1 MCNNIQANMPKK
13 CAPGVIC
20 IENMTL
26 LLIIVILIG
35 LGFIFYKHFMNIRRT
50 GGKETRI
57 LVPPPIHHA
66 LTPMSGR
73 NDTINDPYAPP
84 LKTHDVYY
92 QRGSSDIRGV
102 PPVAVPVNIQ
112 TRATNSNYQQ
122 MGILTRMGNDGEQN
136 ILPLMGRRIMTGRDK
151 WQFYTIANNGN
162 LNTKLPISV
171 SGKSCTGEYGCDDIN
186 NGDVVFVEGYNDT
199 FQVTMY
205 ENNLFQ
211 YIPNL

>member
-1 MCNNIQANMPKK
+1 MAKK

-20 IENMTL
+20 IENMTM
-26 LLIIVILIG
+26 LLIVIILIG
-35 LGFIFYKHFMNIRRT
+35 LGFVFYQHFIEIRRNYHRGT
-50 GGKETRI
+50 LG
-57 LVPPPIHHA
+57 LVPQPIHHA
-66 LTPMSGR
+66 LSHISDR

-92 QRGSSDIRGV
+92 PRGSSDIRGI
-102 PPVAVPVNIQ
+102 PQVAVPVNIQ
-112 TRATNSNYQQ
+112 TRALNTNYQQ
-122 MGILTRMGNDGEQN
+122 MGILTRMGNNGEQN
-136 ILPLMGRRIMTGRDK
+136 ILPLMGRLIMSGRDK

-171 SGKSCTGEYGCDDIN
+171 SGKSCTSEYGCDDIN

>member
-1 MCNNIQANMPKK
+1 MAKK

-26 LLIIVILIG
+26 LFIVIILIG
-35 LGFIFYKHFMNIRRT
+35 LGFVFYQHFMDFRR
-50 GGKETRI
+50 KYHSEMSS
-57 LVPPPIHHA
+57 LVPPPLHHG
-66 LTPMSGR
+66 LSPISDR

-84 LKTHDVYY
+84 LKTHEVYY
-92 QRGSSDIRGV
+92 PRGSSDIRGI
-102 PPVAVPVNIQ
+102 PQVAVPVNIQ
-112 TRATNSNYQQ
+112 TRALNTSYQQ
-122 MGILTRMGNDGEQN
+122 IVRLTRMGNNGEQN
-136 ILPLMGRRIMTGRDK
+136 ILPLMGRRIMSGRDK

-171 SGKSCTGEYGCDDIN
+171 NGKSCTSEYGCDDIN

>member
-1 MCNNIQANMPKK
+1 MAKK

-20 IENMTL
+20 IENITL
-26 LLIIVILIG
+26 LFIVIVLLG
-35 LGFIFYKHFMNIRRT
+35 LGFVFYQHFMNIRR
-50 GGKETRI
+50 GMLGI
-57 LVPPPIHHA
+57 PHHPLHHQIHHD
-66 LTPMSGR
+66 LRPISDR

-92 QRGSSDIRGV
+92 PRGSSDIRGI

-112 TRATNSNYQQ
+112 TRALNTSYQQ
-122 MGILTRMGNDGEQN
+122 LGLLTRNGNNGEQI
-136 ILPLMGRRIMTGRDK
+136 ILPLMGRRIMSGRDK

-171 SGKSCTGEYGCDDIN
+171 NGKSCTGEYGCDDIN

>member
-1 MCNNIQANMPKK
+1 MAKK

-26 LLIIVILIG
+26 LLIIVIVAC
-35 LGFIFYKHFMNIRRT
+35 LGFVFYQHFMNVRMNAT
-50 GGKETRI
+50 QKSNM
-57 LVPPPIHHA
+57 PPPIHHA
-66 LTPMSGR
+66 LMPMSGR

-92 QRGSSDIRGV
+92 QRGSSDIRGM
-102 PPVAVPVNIQ
+102 PQVAVPVNIQ

-136 ILPLMGRRIMTGRDK
+136 ILPLMGKRIMTGRDK

-171 SGKSCTGEYGCDDIN
+171 NGRSCTGENGCDDIN

>member
-1 MCNNIQANMPKK
+1 MAKK

-26 LLIIVILIG
+26 LFIVIILIG
-35 LGFIFYKHFMNIRRT
+35 LGFVFYQHFMDFRR
-50 GGKETRI
+50 KYHSEMSSF
-57 LVPPPIHHA
+57 VPPPLHHG
-66 LTPMSGR
+66 LSPISDR

-84 LKTHDVYY
+84 LKTHEVYY
-92 QRGSSDIRGV
+92 PRGSSDIRGI
-102 PPVAVPVNIQ
+102 PQVAVPVNIQ
-112 TRATNSNYQQ
+112 TRALNTSYQQ
-122 MGILTRMGNDGEQN
+122 MGILTRMGNNGEQN
-136 ILPLMGRRIMTGRDK
+136 ILPLMGRRIMSGRDK

-171 SGKSCTGEYGCDDIN
+171 NGKSCTSEYGCDDIN

>member
-1 MCNNIQANMPKK
+1 MAKK

-26 LLIIVILIG
+26 LLIIVIVAC
-35 LGFIFYKHFMNIRRT
+35 LGFVFYQHFMNVRMNAT
-50 GGKETRI
+50 QKSNM
-57 LVPPPIHHA
+57 PPPIHHA

-84 LKTHDVYY
+84 LKTHDIYY
-92 QRGSSDIRGV
+92 QRGSSDIRGM
-102 PPVAVPVNIQ
+102 PQVAVPVNIQ

-136 ILPLMGRRIMTGRDK
+136 ILPLMGKRIMTGRDK

-171 SGKSCTGEYGCDDIN
+171 NGRSCTGENGCDDIN